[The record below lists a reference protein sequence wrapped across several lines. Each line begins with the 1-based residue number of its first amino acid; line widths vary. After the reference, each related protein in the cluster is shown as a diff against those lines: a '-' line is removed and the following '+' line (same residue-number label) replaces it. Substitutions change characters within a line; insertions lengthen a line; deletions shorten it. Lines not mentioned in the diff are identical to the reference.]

1 MHCWPECPV
10 RETIIIF
17 PTIKWRQVQE
27 HVLDILFV
35 DYSGQRTRLGCHPA
49 APAEPEPLIALKRLS
64 QCNGQSTGCAFAG
77 DVGNRTPL
85 ETTTRRGKEALQH
98 GPSLKRRAPYH
109 SIKPTYMTR
118 CVATAIMRNVGSFG
132 RSHD

>member
-10 RETIIIF
+10 RENIIIF

-27 HVLDILFV
+27 HVLDILYV
-35 DYSGQRTRLGCHPA
+35 DYSGQRTRLGCHHA

-77 DVGNRTPL
+77 DVGNRDAVRNNYEARQRSAPTRSLL
-85 ETTTRRGKEALQH
+85 ETRG
-98 GPSLKRRAPYH
+98 PYH
-109 SIKPTYMTR
+109 SIKPTSLICPSLLR
-118 CVATAIMRNVGSFG
+118 P
-132 RSHD
+132 